1 MRKLFFALC
10 VLFSLDSL
18 DAQDS
23 TVARKDLPNLFMD
36 CEYCAPQFF
45 KQEITYVNFVRDR
58 RLADIYMLGTVNFI
72 AGGAAEMTLYF
83 VGANK
88 FKGQNDTLIY
98 KAPPNISD
106 GDARDGLLNTVK
118 QGLLKYLVKTDLIK
132 KVNYTIDVGA
142 EDLEPDKVK
151 DKWNFWVFNMSAN
164 LDGSGNSY
172 QNNLSA
178 NGNLSANRTTKKI
191 RTETGGW
198 YNLNTQRFLVNDSTI
213 VKGRQETLGG
223 YHLLAFTV
231 GKHWAVGQFATYFQS
246 TQQNLRNSI
255 SYYPGVEYNT
265 FSYEEAGRRQL
276 RFIYRVGARYQD
288 YFETTVYN
296 KKSELY
302 ALQSFVVQWSQIEKW
317 GNVYLSAG
325 AWHYFNY
332 PKNYSASIYPSIN
345 FNPLKGLRVGLWCG
359 FSIVNDQFF
368 LRKSEATAN
377 EIILNQVQLKT
388 DFNFNYGFNV
398 NYTFGSKYNNIIN
411 VRFNLDDNYW

>member
-1 MRKLFFALC
+1 MRKLVSILLA
-10 VLFSLDSL
+10 LFSLNSVI
-18 DAQDS
+18 AQDS
-23 TVARKDLPNLFMD
+23 TLVRKDLPNLFMACD
-36 CEYCAPQFF
+36 FCASQFF

-58 RLADIYMLGTVNFI
+58 RLADIYMLGTVNFN
-72 AGGAAEMTLYF
+72 AGGAVQMTLYF
-83 VGANK
+83 VGENK
-88 FKGQNDTLIY
+88 FKGQNDTLVY

-106 GDARDGLLNTVK
+106 GDAREGLLNTVK
-118 QGLLKYLVKTDLIK
+118 QGLLKYIVRTELLK
-132 KVNYTIDVGA
+132 KINYTVDVGEQA
-142 EDLEPDKVK
+142 LENDKVR

-164 LDGSGNSY
+164 VDGNGNSY
-172 QNNLSA
+172 QRNLSA
-178 NGNLSANRTTKKI
+178 NGNLSANRTTKKL
-191 RTETGGW
+191 RVETGSW
-198 YNLNTQRFLVNDSTI
+198 YNLRTQRFVVNDSTV
-213 VKGRQETLGG
+213 VKGRQETLGA
-223 YHLLAFTV
+223 YHLMAFTV

-255 SYYPGVEYNT
+255 SYYPGIEYNA
-265 FSYEEAGRRQL
+265 FSYEESGRRQL
-276 RFIYRVGARYQD
+276 RFIYRLGARYQD

-325 AWHYFNY
+325 GWHYLNY

-377 EIILNQVQLKT
+377 EIILSQVQLKT
-388 DFNFNYGFNV
+388 DYNFNYGFNI